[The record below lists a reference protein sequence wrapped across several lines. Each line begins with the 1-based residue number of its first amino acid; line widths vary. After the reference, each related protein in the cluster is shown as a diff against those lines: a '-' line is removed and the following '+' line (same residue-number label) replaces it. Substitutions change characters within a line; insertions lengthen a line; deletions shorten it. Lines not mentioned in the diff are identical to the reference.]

1 MDTFIYQYS
10 VGGFIFLVGLGY
22 AFKQGYVGFSGRPL
36 RSLLILMAGL
46 GVLMAIQGYLQYGS
60 MSELPAQTYEGPPL
74 ERGIIG
80 EPIDYAIMIGYFVMI
95 LIVGTYFGR
104 NQKSTKDFFFAGQRF
119 SWWLISLSLVAT
131 TVGSYSFVKY
141 SKVAYDYG
149 LSSSQTYLNDWFWV
163 PLFLFGWLPILY
175 FSRITSIPEYFERR
189 FGRTARGIATFLL
202 LVYLVG
208 YVGVNLFT
216 MGKALNALLGWEIW
230 VAAFIVAAISAT
242 YVTFGGQT
250 SVIMTDLLQGV
261 MLLVTGAVLLWLGI
275 DYLGDHGGLWENLPR
290 SHRLA
295 FANFNEDPAFPGVG
309 IFWQD
314 AVANTAMFYFL
325 NQGILMRFMAAKSVN
340 EGRKA
345 ALFVPVILMPVAA
358 IAVASG
364 GWVGRGLVNAGL
376 LPEMA
381 SDEVFYYTAEFL
393 AQPGVF
399 GLIMAALTAALMS
412 TVDTLVTAV
421 SAIVVNDVYKPYIRP
436 SATERQLLRVARIS
450 ALSVMAFG
458 LLLVPVFMMFDSIYE
473 AHASFTAAVT
483 PPLVVALLCSVFW
496 RRYTNAA
503 AIATMVGGSLFI
515 FLSVLHP
522 EIIGFFS
529 HGVPAREV
537 GDGLFAGAKQFKFT
551 RAFFG
556 LSVSAAFA
564 VSVTLFTRPES
575 KDRQRGLVWGTIAD
589 ALTRYKGSPGKEV
602 IGKIE
607 LAKVEKGAQESFE
620 GEANLPVVAISQAL
634 ADELGAEPGSLL
646 YVADSRRYL
655 GGLRSCHVLLGEV
668 DSSLSD
674 LSIRLGPVA
683 YDSAIAPGRADK
695 KVRVELL
702 Y

>member
-1 MDTFIYQYS
+1 MDPFIYQYS
-10 VGGFIFLVGLGY
+10 IGGFIFLVGLGY
-22 AFKQGYVGFSGRPL
+22 AFRQGYVGFTGRPL
-36 RSLLILMAGL
+36 RNLLILMAGL
-46 GVLMAIQGYLQYGS
+46 GVLMGLQGYLQYGS
-60 MSELPAQTYEGPPL
+60 MTELPAQEYVGEPL
-74 ERGIIG
+74 KRGIIG

-189 FGRTARGIATFLL
+189 FGRTARAVATFLL
-202 LVYLVG
+202 LVYLIG

-216 MGKALNALLGWEIW
+216 MGKALNHLIGWDIR
-230 VAAFIVAAISAT
+230 VAALVVAAISAT

-261 MLLVTGAVLLWLGI
+261 MLLVTGAVLLYLGI
-275 DYLGDHGGLWENLPR
+275 DFLGDHGGLWGNLPR
-290 SHRLA
+290 THRLA
-295 FANFNEDPAFPGVG
+295 FANFNSDPAFPSVG

-345 ALFVPVILMPVAA
+345 ALFVPVVLMPIAA

-364 GWVGRGLVNAGL
+364 GWVGRGLVNAGV

-421 SAIVVNDVYKPYIRP
+421 SAIVVNDVYKPYIKP
-436 SATERQLLRVARIS
+436 KATEKELLTVARIS
-450 ALSVMAFG
+450 ALSVMAVG

-473 AHASFTAAVT
+473 AHGAFTAAVT

-503 AIATMVGGSLFI
+503 AIATMVGGAFFI

-522 EIIGFFS
+522 EIIGIFS
-529 HGVPAREV
+529 HGVPERDV
-537 GDGLFAGAKQFKFT
+537 GEGLFAGAKQFKFT

-556 LSVSAAFA
+556 ISVSSAFA
-564 VSVTLFTRPES
+564 VVVTLFTRPES
-575 KDRQRGLVWGTIAD
+575 KDRQRGLVWGTISD
-589 ALTRYKGSPGKEV
+589 ALAKYKGSPGTEMLDKSAV
-602 IGKIE
+602 AS
-607 LAKVEKGAQESFE
+607 AKKGDEEAFA
-620 GEANLPVVAISQAL
+620 GEANLPLVQISQAL
-634 ADELGAEPGSLL
+634 ADELGAKPGSLL
-646 YVADSRRYL
+646 YVADIRRYL
-655 GGLRSCHVLLGEV
+655 GGLRSCHVLLDEI
-668 DSSLSD
+668 DATLKD
-674 LSIRLGPVA
+674 KAIRLGPGA
-683 YDSAIAPGRADK
+683 YEAAIAPGRDDK
-695 KVRVELL
+695 PIRVELL